1 MKKIIVVLLIIVF
14 QAMFEKTAYAQT
26 VDQSPKEVSSV
37 SGKIASNVGAI
48 QLAEG
53 VWSIVVP
60 TTKGKAVHVLILP
73 ANDTL
78 MVAFKQ
84 KQSGFIAIVSD
95 AVPIDDITIKSFKD
109 KKEVMA
115 LLTECRKNGYFIAM
129 NWEVKKDEDTVPP
142 RAGWGT
148 RQ

>member
-14 QAMFEKTAYAQT
+14 QMMSEKTAFAQK
-26 VDQSPKEVSSV
+26 VDLSPKEVSSV
-37 SGKIASNVGAI
+37 SGKITSNVGAI

-78 MVAFKQ
+78 MIAFKQ
-84 KQSGFIAIVSD
+84 KQSGYIAIVSD
-95 AVPIDDITIKSFKD
+95 AVPIDDITIESFKD
-109 KKEVMA
+109 KKDVMA
-115 LLTECRKNGYFIAM
+115 LLTKCRKNGYFIAM
-129 NWEVKKDEDTVPP
+129 NWEVKSYEEEAPP
-142 RAGWGT
+142 APKWGKAH
-148 RQ
+148 